1 MDVKTKT
8 LKLATALT
16 FNMVRRIC
24 LTVSMRFS
32 RGLNRHS
39 WTRRLSRVDYGRV
52 LNDTPSV
59 GVLLRVLSRASLSTN
74 PG

>member
-39 WTRRLSRVDYGRV
+39 WTRRLSGGCKTNEREGPGAPAPG
-52 LNDTPSV
+52 PSV
-59 GVLLRVLSRASLSTN
+59 GSPATE
-74 PG
+74 

>member
-1 MDVKTKT
+1 MNAKTKIS
-8 LKLATALT
+8 KLATALT

-39 WTRRLSRVDYGRV
+39 WTRRLSG
-52 LNDTPSV
+52 
-59 GVLLRVLSRASLSTN
+59 G
-74 PG
+74 

>member
-32 RGLNRHS
+32 RGVEPPFVDEEVI
-39 WTRRLSRVDYGRV
+39 RRMQDE
-52 LNDTPSV
+52 
-59 GVLLRVLSRASLSTN
+59 
-74 PG
+74 